1 MPWPANHKAA
11 TRQRIIEAAAAAFRA
26 GGIAGVRV
34 EDVMAAAGLTRGGFY
49 AHFASKDELLRES
62 LKRASDETIERLST
76 ASNAHQPD
84 DAVMAMIEAYLSPGH
99 VLHPEHGC
107 PLAALGPE
115 IARGAADP
123 RRALAAGVKDR
134 LRWMRQLS
142 VGREARPPSEEEA
155 IGTLACMVGAVIL
168 ARTLE
173 ASDSARVLAASR
185 SFLRHAL
192 DRPAAAPRPRRRS
205 ARRRRSRQPASSR

>member
-26 GGIAGVRV
+26 GGIEGVRV

-49 AHFASKDELLRES
+49 AHFESKDELLRES
-62 LKRASDETIERLST
+62 LKRASAETIERLST
-76 ASNAHQPD
+76 ASSAPQD
-84 DAVMAMIEAYLSPGH
+84 DGVMAMIEAYLSPGH
-99 VLHPEHGC
+99 VAHPEHGC

-142 VGREARPPSEEEA
+142 VGRGARPPSDEEA

-168 ARTLE
+168 ARTLG
-173 ASDSARVLAASR
+173 ASDSARVLRACRA
-185 SFLRHAL
+185 FLRRAL
-192 DRPAAAPRPRRRS
+192 DRPAAAPRPRHRS
-205 ARRRRSRQPASSR
+205 ARRRTRQPAPSR